1 MDLLYVTVPSPR
13 KEPQADNGEP
23 EPPIEDYDRLTVK
36 EITGRLGEL
45 DADEIKELKAYEKN
59 NKNRVTLTERF
70 DRSLV

>member
-13 KEPQADNGEP
+13 KEPRADNGEP

-59 NKNRVTLTERF
+59 NKNRVTLIERF